1 MVLDI
6 TKFLNRFIDEARDLL
21 GYLGE
26 GVKNLEQGQCD
37 AELINSLFRSAHT
50 VKGSSRMLKLQ
61 SIADTAHSLEELLSA
76 LRDQKITVTQPIVD
90 GIYQAVDSLSD
101 MVEQLASSQDPNSL
115 PSAPQALC
123 DALLALAAGEKSAPT
138 TAQPLAQPV
147 SMANEVAAAQTS
159 KPQPALA
166 SSDSVR
172 LRLESL
178 ESLSKLISE
187 VTASHAGLRELVRD
201 AQALKLSWE
210 SAQDAVLS
218 KQRFDSLFN
227 NLKEIVGSQEALIY
241 SLHDQAM
248 GLRMLP
254 LKQVFE
260 PAAKHIREVGRML
273 GKQVSSQISGEHIEL
288 DRSIIEQ
295 LSEPLVHLLRNAM
308 DHGIEEPQTRLDQGK
323 PAAGLLKLSAWQD
336 GGWVVIELSDDGA
349 GLSLEKIRQK
359 LAKQQLS
366 ADEIANMG
374 EQELFNQ
381 VFLPG
386 FTTASMITEISG
398 RGVGLDV
405 VKRKVVDDLQGLI
418 EVRSQEGKGT
428 SFTLRLPLSLAM
440 LRVLLVETAGHMLG
454 FSAQYV
460 VELTRITPEQILEV
474 ADRNVFVLRNEFV
487 PIFELHQ
494 LIGLPNL
501 TNTPGQI
508 SKNLLL
514 LVVRVQHEKIALV
527 IDRLVDEHDL
537 IINTLPEHLAHNPLV
552 SGMVNHGYQ
561 QLVSLIHV
569 PRLLE
574 LARKKHQKTADNSI
588 KSITQQHLLVVD
600 DSLNTREIERD
611 VLEAWGYQ
619 VTLAEDGLD
628 GLNKARNGD
637 FDAIITD
644 VEMPFMDGFTLT
656 THLREHERY
665 KNRPIIIITSREKDS
680 DRRRGIEVGADAY
693 IVKGSFDQNNLVDTI
708 RALLG

>member
-1 MVLDI
+1 MALDI

-26 GVKNLEQGQCD
+26 GVKSLEQGQRD

-50 VKGSSRMLKLQ
+50 IKGSSRMLKLQ
-61 SIADTAHSLEELLSA
+61 PIADTAHSLEEVLSA
-76 LRDQKITVTQPIVD
+76 LREQKIVVNPPIID
-90 GIYQAVDSLSD
+90 ALYQAVDSLTD
-101 MVEQLASSQDPNSL
+101 RVEHLASTKDPESL
-115 PSAPQALC
+115 PPAPQALC
-123 DALLALAAGEKSAPT
+123 DELLALANGA
-138 TAQPLAQPV
+138 
-147 SMANEVAAAQTS
+147 EVAAQPTQAAPPAHETS
-159 KPQPALA
+159 EPSVPTNKPQPALA

-201 AQALKLSWE
+201 AQGLKSNWE
-210 SAQDAVLS
+210 SAQDAVQS

-241 SLHDQAM
+241 SLHDQALN
-248 GLRMLP
+248 LRMLP
-254 LKQVFE
+254 LRQVFE
-260 PAAKHIREVGRML
+260 PAAKHIREVGRVL
-273 GKQVSSQISGEHIEL
+273 GKQVTSQISGEEIEL

-295 LSEPLVHLLRNAM
+295 LSEPMVHLLRNAI
-308 DHGIEEPQTRLDQGK
+308 DHGIEEPATRLDKGK
-323 PAAGLLKLSAWQD
+323 PAAGLVKLSAWQD

-349 GLSLEKIRQK
+349 GLSLDRIRQK
-359 LAKQQLS
+359 LAQQNALS
-366 ADEIANMG
+366 AEELASMG
-374 EQELFNQ
+374 EQELINQ
-381 VFLPG
+381 VFQPG
-386 FTTASMITEISG
+386 FTTTSIITEMSG

-405 VKRKVVDDLQGLI
+405 VKRKVVNDLQGLL
-418 EVRSQEGKGT
+418 EVRSQEGLGT
-428 SFTLRLPLSLAM
+428 SFTLRLPVSLAM
-440 LRVLLVETAGHMLG
+440 LRVLLVESAGHMFG
-454 FSAQYV
+454 FSAQYI
-460 VELTRITPEQILEV
+460 VELTRVAPEQILEV

-487 PIFELHQ
+487 PIFELQQ
-494 LIGLPNL
+494 LIGLPEVAKV
-501 TNTPGQI
+501 QVQKA
-508 SKNLLL
+508 KNMLL

-537 IINTLPEHLAHNPLV
+537 IINTLPKHLAHNPLV

-574 LARKKHQKTADNSI
+574 LARKKHQKTGEAAI
-588 KSITQQHLLVVD
+588 KSVTQQHLLVVD
-600 DSLNTREIERD
+600 DSLNTREIEKD

-656 THLREHERY
+656 SHLREHERY

-693 IVKGSFDQNNLVDTI
+693 IVKGSFDQNNLVDTL

>member
-1 MVLDI
+1 MALDI

-21 GYLGE
+21 RYLGE
-26 GVKNLEQGQCD
+26 GVKNLEQGQRD

-50 VKGSSRMLKLQ
+50 IKGSSRMLKLQ

-76 LRDQKITVTQPIVD
+76 LREQKIDINQQVID
-90 GIYQAVDSLSD
+90 AFYQAVDCLTD
-101 MVEQLASSQDPNSL
+101 MVEHLAATQDPESL
-115 PSAPQALC
+115 PPTPPALC
-123 DALLALAAGEKSAPT
+123 DALLALASGETRAPPAVQPVNLADETSAPT
-138 TAQPLAQPV
+138 KKA
-147 SMANEVAAAQTS
+147 
-159 KPQPALA
+159 QPALA

-210 SAQDAVLS
+210 SAQDEANS

-241 SLHDQAM
+241 SLHDRALT
-248 GLRMLP
+248 LRMLP
-254 LKQVFE
+254 LRQVLE

-273 GKQVSSQISGEHIEL
+273 GKQVTSQISGEDIEL
-288 DRSIIEQ
+288 DRNIIEQ
-295 LSEPLVHLLRNAM
+295 LSEPMVHLLRNAI
-308 DHGIEEPQTRLDQGK
+308 DHGIEDPDIRLNQGK
-323 PAAGLLKLSAWQD
+323 PAAGLVKLSAWQD
-336 GGWVVIELSDDGA
+336 GGWVVIELADDGA
-349 GLSLEKIRQK
+349 GLSLDRIRQK
-359 LAKQQLS
+359 LTQQQLLS
-366 ADEIANMG
+366 AEELANMG
-374 EQELFNQ
+374 EQELINQ

-386 FTTASMITEISG
+386 FTTTSMITEMSG

-405 VKRKVVDDLQGLI
+405 VKRKIVNDLQGMI
-418 EVRSQEGKGT
+418 DVRSQAGLGA
-428 SFTLRLPLSLAM
+428 SFTLRLPVSLAM
-440 LRVLLVETAGHMLG
+440 LRVLLVEAAGHTLA
-454 FSAQYV
+454 FSAQYI
-460 VELTRITPEQILEV
+460 VELTCVEPEQILEV

-501 TNTPGQI
+501 ANTSGQI
-508 SKNLLL
+508 SKKLLL

-527 IDRLVDEHDL
+527 IDKLIDEHDL
-537 IINTLPEHLAHNPLV
+537 IINALPDHLAHNPLI

-574 LARKKHQKTADNSI
+574 LARKKHQKTGETTI
-588 KSITQQHLLVVD
+588 KSVAQQHLLVVD
-600 DSLNTREIERD
+600 DSLNTREIEKD

-628 GLNKARNGD
+628 GLNKARNGN

-656 THLREHERY
+656 SHLREHERY

-693 IVKGSFDQNNLVDTI
+693 IVKGSFDQNNLVDTL

>member
-1 MVLDI
+1 MALDI
-6 TKFLNRFIDEARDLL
+6 TKFVNRFIDEARDLL
-21 GYLGE
+21 RYLGE
-26 GVKNLEQGQCD
+26 GVKSLEQGQVD

-50 VKGSSRMLKLQ
+50 IKGSSRMLKLQ

-76 LRDQKITVTQPIVD
+76 LRDQKIRINQPVVD
-90 GIYQAVDSLSD
+90 AIYQAVDCLSD
-101 MVEQLASSQDPNSL
+101 MVEHLAATQEPDSL
-115 PSAPQALC
+115 PSAPQELC
-123 DALLALAAGEKSAPT
+123 DTLLRLAGGAEVIASQNV
-138 TAQPLAQPV
+138 QPINLAD
-147 SMANEVAAAQTS
+147 ETS
-159 KPQPALA
+159 VPAKKAQPALA

-201 AQALKLSWE
+201 AQALKLNWE
-210 SAQDAVLS
+210 SAQDVGLS
-218 KQRFDSLFN
+218 KQRFDALFN
-227 NLKEIVGSQEALIY
+227 NLKEMVGSQEALIY
-241 SLHDQAM
+241 SLHDQALN
-248 GLRMLP
+248 LRMLP
-254 LKQVFE
+254 LRQVFE
-260 PAAKHIREVGRML
+260 PVAKHIREVGRML
-273 GKQVSSQISGEHIEL
+273 GKQVTSQISGEDIEL
-288 DRSIIEQ
+288 DRNIIEQ
-295 LSEPLVHLLRNAM
+295 LSEPMVHLLRNAI
-308 DHGIEEPQTRLDQGK
+308 DHGIEEPKTRIDQGK
-323 PAAGLLKLSAWQD
+323 PAAGLIKLSAWQD

-349 GLSLEKIRQK
+349 GLSLDKIRQR
-359 LAKQQLS
+359 LAKQQLLS
-366 ADEIANMG
+366 ADELANMG

-386 FTTASMITEISG
+386 FTTTSMITEMSG

-405 VKRKVVDDLQGLI
+405 VKRKIVNDLQGLI
-418 EVRSQEGKGT
+418 EVRSQEGMGT
-428 SFTLRLPLSLAM
+428 SFTLRLPVSLAM

-454 FSAQYV
+454 FSAQYI
-460 VELTRITPEQILEV
+460 VELTRIAPEQVLEV

-487 PIFELHQ
+487 PIFELDQ
-494 LIGLPNL
+494 LIGLPDLSKVSGPKN
-501 TNTPGQI
+501 
-508 SKNLLL
+508 KNLLL

-527 IDRLVDEHDL
+527 IDRLIDEHDL
-537 IINTLPEHLAHNPLV
+537 IINTLPEHLAHNRLI

-561 QLVSLIHV
+561 QLVSLVHV

-574 LARKKHQKTADNSI
+574 LARKKHQKTGETSI

>member
-1 MVLDI
+1 MALDI

-21 GYLGE
+21 RYLGE
-26 GVKNLEQGQCD
+26 GVKNLEQGQRD

-50 VKGSSRMLKLQ
+50 IKGSSRMLKLQ
-61 SIADTAHSLEELLSA
+61 SIAETAHSLEELLSA
-76 LRDQKITVTQPIVD
+76 LREQKIDINQQIID
-90 GIYQAVDSLSD
+90 AFYQAVDCLTD
-101 MVEQLASSQDPNSL
+101 MVEHLAATQEPESL
-115 PSAPQALC
+115 PPAPPALC
-123 DALLALAAGEKSAPT
+123 DALLALASGETRAPPQVQPVNLADETSAP
-138 TAQPLAQPV
+138 AKKA
-147 SMANEVAAAQTS
+147 
-159 KPQPALA
+159 QPALG

-201 AQALKLSWE
+201 AQALKLNWE
-210 SAQDAVLS
+210 SAQDAALS
-218 KQRFDSLFN
+218 KQRFDALFN
-227 NLKEIVGSQEALIY
+227 NLKEMVGSQEALIY
-241 SLHDQAM
+241 SLHDQALN
-248 GLRMLP
+248 LRMLP
-254 LKQVFE
+254 LRQVFE
-260 PAAKHIREVGRML
+260 PVAKHIREVGRML
-273 GKQVSSQISGEHIEL
+273 GKQVTSQISGEDIEL
-288 DRSIIEQ
+288 DRNIIEQ
-295 LSEPLVHLLRNAM
+295 LSEPMVHLLRNAI
-308 DHGIEEPQTRLDQGK
+308 DHGIEDPEIRLNQGK
-323 PAAGLLKLSAWQD
+323 PAAGLVKLSAWQD
-336 GGWVVIELSDDGA
+336 GGWVVIELADDGA
-349 GLSLEKIRQK
+349 GLSLDRIRQK
-359 LAKQQLS
+359 LTQQQLLS
-366 ADEIANMG
+366 ADELANMS
-374 EQELFNQ
+374 EQELINQ

-386 FTTASMITEISG
+386 FTTTSMITEMSG

-405 VKRKVVDDLQGLI
+405 VKRKIVNDLQGLI
-418 EVRSQEGKGT
+418 DVRSQAGLGA
-428 SFTLRLPLSLAM
+428 SFTLRLPVSLAM
-440 LRVLLVETAGHMLG
+440 LRVLLVETAGHTLA
-454 FSAQYV
+454 FSAQYI
-460 VELTRITPEQILEV
+460 VELTRITPEQVLEV

-494 LIGLPNL
+494 LISLPNL
-501 TNTPGQI
+501 ADTPGQI
-508 SKNLLL
+508 SKKLLL

-527 IDRLVDEHDL
+527 IDRLIDEHDL
-537 IINTLPEHLAHNPLV
+537 IINTLPEHLAHNRLI

-561 QLVSLIHV
+561 QLVSLVHV

-574 LARKKHQKTADNSI
+574 LARKKHQKTGETSI